1 MSTCALS
8 ISDDK
13 KFIIMKITG
22 QVNSQDMYQHTLE
35 AHQLGRSLHLRA
47 FLVDLTDAINT
58 QSVIEQYEFVYNKV
72 QGSDE
77 LLHHVRLALWVKQ
90 GDRSHDFIETLAS
103 NTGEQAK
110 IFHDQQAAIR
120 FLLEP

>member
-8 ISDDK
+8 VSDDK

-58 QSVIEQYEFVYNKV
+58 QSPVEKYNFVYKKV
-72 QGSDE
+72 QGDDE
-77 LLHHVRLALWVKQ
+77 LLHFVRMAMWVRPE
-90 GDRSHDFIETLAS
+90 DHSHDFIETLAN

-110 IFHDQQAAIR
+110 IFHDPQAAIR

>member
-8 ISDDK
+8 VSDDK

-47 FLVDLTDAINT
+47 FLVDLTDAVNT
-58 QSVIEQYEFVYNKV
+58 QSVIEQYEFVYKDV
-72 QGSDE
+72 QGNNE
-77 LLHHVRLALWVKQ
+77 LLHSVRLALWVKQ
-90 GDRSHDFIETLAS
+90 GDHSHDFIETLAS
-103 NTGEQAK
+103 NTGEK
-110 IFHDQQAAIR
+110 VKKCYDQQEAIR
-120 FLLEP
+120 FLLET